1 MNDVPRHATPE
12 SNMDDPV
19 PKVTPAGLIHAYQ
32 AYDPKTFPSPTSPPP
47 DLAGLAMEHM
57 LAYGSL
63 RELTPEELARAIHID
78 PSMIPRLG
86 PSLEA
91 LAAMLEDRKRK
102 ILEKYETDTVQQ
114 LADREFRAA
123 SSEARPDAK
132 FRNDFQR
139 AVRAEQI
146 QELEKLWY
154 AQRDEQSQ
162 FSRDIM
168 AVMESL
174 GNKYQVDELASK
186 YTFTGREP
194 LTVEQALQVKQEL
207 EAIDKLQD
215 QIREAANTSQ
225 LAIID
230 MEQLAE
236 FAESA
241 QIEELNRLQQQIEEY
256 VKAEA
261 ERQGLEATKG
271 GFKIT
276 PQAMKLFQSRLLAE
290 IFADL
295 EASRSGRHT
304 GPIIGEGPTEMPR
317 TRSYEFGDSAANMDV
332 TQSFI
337 NAMVRQG
344 PVAQTPVV
352 GGKPGPKIRLK
363 PEDIEI
369 FQTRNNPKAA
379 TSVLMD
385 MSGSMRHGGQYI
397 NVKRM
402 ALALDALIRRE
413 YPGDFLKFVEMF
425 SFAKVRES
433 SEIVAMMPK
442 PVSIHNSVVRLK
454 VNMADPDVTEWRI
467 PQHFTNIQR
476 SMQLARSML
485 CAQNTPNRQIILIT
499 DGLPTA
505 HFEGSE
511 LYLLYPPDPRT
522 EEATMREA
530 NLCAREGITINIFL
544 LPSWSQSSE
553 DIQFAQR
560 MAMATSGR
568 VFFTGGSDLDR
579 FVLWDY
585 VAMRR
590 KIIA

>member
-1 MNDVPRHATPE
+1 
-12 SNMDDPV
+12 
-19 PKVTPAGLIHAYQ
+19 
-32 AYDPKTFPSPTSPPP
+32 
-47 DLAGLAMEHM
+47 MEHM

-63 RELTPEELARAIHID
+63 RELTPEELARAIRID

-114 LADREFRAA
+114 LADREFRDAA
-123 SSEARPDAK
+123 GEARPDAK
-132 FRNDFQR
+132 FRTDFQR
-139 AVRAEQI
+139 AVKAEQI
-146 QELEKLWY
+146 QELEKIWY

-162 FSRDIM
+162 FARDIM

-186 YTFTGREP
+186 YSFTGRDP
-194 LTVEQALQVKQEL
+194 LTVEEALLVKQEL

-215 QIREAANTSQ
+215 QIKEAANTSQ

-271 GFKIT
+271 GFKVT
-276 PQAMKLFQSRLLAE
+276 PQAMKLFQSRLLTE

-344 PVAQTPVV
+344 PEAQSPAS
-352 GGKPGPKIRLK
+352 GGKAGPKIRLK

-379 TSVLMD
+379 TAVLMD

-425 SFAKVRES
+425 SFAKLRES
-433 SEIVAMMPK
+433 SEIVSMMPK

-476 SMQLARSML
+476 SMQLARTML
-485 CAQNTPNRQIILIT
+485 CAQDTPNRQIILIT

-511 LYLLYPPDPRT
+511 LFLLYPPDPRT

-544 LPSWSQSSE
+544 LPSWNQSSE

>member
-1 MNDVPRHATPE
+1 MTPNPE
-12 SNMDDPV
+12 A
-19 PKVTPAGLIHAYQ
+19 VTPPGLVHSYQ
-32 AYDPKTFPSPTSPPP
+32 AYDPKNFPSPTQPPP

-63 RELTPEELARAIHID
+63 RELTPEELARAIRID

-114 LADREFRAA
+114 LADREFRDAA
-123 SSEARPDAK
+123 GEARPDAK
-132 FRNDFQR
+132 FRTDFQR
-139 AVRAEQI
+139 AVKAEQI
-146 QELEKLWY
+146 QELEKIWY

-162 FSRDIM
+162 FARDIM

-186 YTFTGREP
+186 YSFTGRDP
-194 LTVEQALQVKQEL
+194 LTVEEALLVKQEL

-215 QIREAANTSQ
+215 QIKEAANTSQ

-271 GFKIT
+271 GFKVT
-276 PQAMKLFQSRLLAE
+276 PQAMKLFQSRLLTE

-344 PVAQTPVV
+344 PETQSPAS
-352 GGKPGPKIRLK
+352 GGKAGPKIRLK

-379 TSVLMD
+379 TAVLMD

-425 SFAKVRES
+425 SFAKLRES
-433 SEIVAMMPK
+433 SEIVSMMPK

-476 SMQLARSML
+476 SMQLARTML
-485 CAQNTPNRQIILIT
+485 CAQDTPNRQIILIT

-511 LYLLYPPDPRT
+511 LFLLYPPDPRT

-544 LPSWSQSSE
+544 LPSWNQSSE

>member
-1 MNDVPRHATPE
+1 MNDLPTEQSETPLPT
-12 SNMDDPV
+12 SQT
-19 PKVTPAGLIHAYQ
+19 TPAGLIHAYQ

-102 ILEKYETDTVQQ
+102 LLEKYETDTVQQ

-123 SSEARPDAK
+123 ASEARPDAK

-215 QIREAANTSQ
+215 QIKEAANTSQ

-241 QIEELNRLQQQIEEY
+241 QIEELNRLQQQIEDY

-271 GFKIT
+271 GFKVT

-344 PVAQTPVV
+344 PVSQAPAS
-352 GGKPGPKIRLK
+352 GKKPGPKIRLK

-379 TSVLMD
+379 TAVLMD

-425 SFAKVRES
+425 SFAKLRES

-476 SMQLARSML
+476 SMQLARTML

>member
-1 MNDVPRHATPE
+1 MNDLPTEQSETPLPT
-12 SNMDDPV
+12 SQT
-19 PKVTPAGLIHAYQ
+19 TPAGLIHAYQ

-57 LAYGSL
+57 LAYGSF

-102 ILEKYETDTVQQ
+102 LLEKYETDTVQQ

-123 SSEARPDAK
+123 ASEARPDAK

-215 QIREAANTSQ
+215 QIKEAANTSQ

-241 QIEELNRLQQQIEEY
+241 QIEELNRLQQQIEDY

-271 GFKIT
+271 GFKVT

-344 PVAQTPVV
+344 PVSQAPAS
-352 GGKPGPKIRLK
+352 GKKPGPKIRLK

-379 TSVLMD
+379 TAVLMD

-425 SFAKVRES
+425 SFAKLRES

-476 SMQLARSML
+476 SMQLARTML